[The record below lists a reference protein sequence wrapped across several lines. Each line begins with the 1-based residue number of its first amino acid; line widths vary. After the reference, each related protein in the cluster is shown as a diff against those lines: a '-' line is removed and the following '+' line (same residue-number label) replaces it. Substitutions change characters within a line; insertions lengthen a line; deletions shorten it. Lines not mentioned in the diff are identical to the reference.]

1 MVVELLQRLVEPAI
15 TGLFAIA
22 GIYLTEV
29 LKKKNSPGLKETAN
43 RVSKIE
49 PLLAQIQEE
58 LGALRVQEWVVSN
71 GDKTLSG
78 HSIQKLS
85 MFSEVNRVGVES
97 IAHKFQ
103 MVPATNLSRNIIR
116 MANADENYIVTNE
129 WVEFDDLAALHL
141 SHGVKTTLL
150 VRITTLGGKW
160 TGILF
165 VGFDEERVLNEQEI
179 AFVKLKASQIGA
191 IGK

>member
-1 MVVELLQRLVEPAI
+1 MEEIIIELIKTVGA
-15 TGLFAIA
+15 GVSAVA
-22 GIYLTEV
+22 GIWLTEKI
-29 LKKKNSPGLKETAN
+29 KKKNAPGLKETAN
-43 RVSKIE
+43 RVSKVE

-58 LGALRVQEWVVSN
+58 LGASRVQEWIVSN

-85 MFSEVNRVGVES
+85 MFTEVNRMGVES

-103 MVPATNLSRNIIR
+103 LVPATNLSRNIIR
-116 MANADENYIVTNE
+116 LAETEENYIVTNE
-129 WVEFDDLAALHL
+129 WNEFDDLASLHL
-141 SHGVKTTLL
+141 SYNIKTTLI
-150 VRITTLGGKW
+150 VKITTMGGKW

-165 VGFDEERVLNEQEI
+165 VAFDEERIINEQEI

-191 IGK
+191 IIK